1 MDLTRGSKSGMIVRR
16 KEGVYAVQLVNE
28 RQNSKVAITLQ
39 DQRFEVPSSIAED
52 IAAAIEEVIYA
63 RGT

>member
-1 MDLTRGSKSGMIVRR
+1 MIVRR

>member
-1 MDLTRGSKSGMIVRR
+1 MIVRR

-28 RQNSKVAITLQ
+28 RQNSKVAITIQ
-39 DQRFEVPSSIAED
+39 DQRFEVPANIAED
-52 IAAAIEEVIYA
+52 MAAAIEEAVYA